1 MEVVRNSKFYR
12 VYFTNNDYWF
22 EWLGFARWRKGI
34 SLKIVSMGNFVC
46 KFCFI
51 AQVRSLNSS
60 KSYEEGLNFQVL
72 FVIQLLK
79 IYFYKKIVLEDLG
92 SLFSEA
98 IRSESVIVSLL
109 KN

>member
-1 MEVVRNSKFYR
+1 
-12 VYFTNNDYWF
+12 
-22 EWLGFARWRKGI
+22 
-34 SLKIVSMGNFVC
+34 MGNFVC

-79 IYFYKKIVLEDLG
+79 IYFYKKNSIGGFRFVV
-92 SLFSEA
+92 F
-98 IRSESVIVSLL
+98 RSYSFRIGNSFTFKELNV
-109 KN
+109 